1 MNRRSFPGR
10 IICSVFYTILTVS
23 WCYGQENYK
32 SENGLYWF
40 NFGVGCS
47 SYGYS
52 IGGNVSF
59 QRNNYLASLR
69 TIYNSEIDLRFIETR
84 LYERNPNRIYDI
96 GLMQGFILKNN
107 HESVSLST
115 GISVVNNV
123 VRGRLLSCSGWIYNT
138 CSYEMINHTVIGI
151 PLELELFWTARDVG
165 IGVYCFANF
174 NSESSYVGVLFCV
187 RVNNPGS
194 ILLIDKKMLERLQR
208 VKGML

>member
-1 MNRRSFPGR
+1 MNRKSFPVR
-10 IICSVFYTILTVS
+10 IICSVFYTIVTLN
-23 WCYGQENYK
+23 WCSGQENYK
-32 SENGLYWF
+32 SENGSYWF

-52 IGGNVSF
+52 IGGSVSF
-59 QRNNYLASLR
+59 QKKNYLASLR

-84 LYERNPNRIYDI
+84 LYEKNPNRIYDI

-151 PLELELFWTARDVG
+151 PLELGLFWTGRDVG
-165 IGVYCFANF
+165 IGAYCFANL
-174 NSESSYVGVLFCV
+174 NSESSYAGVLFCI
-187 RVNNPGS
+187 RLNNPGS
-194 ILLIDKKMLERLQR
+194 ILLIDKKMLEIIQK
-208 VKGML
+208 VEGMP